1 MDFILKKISELNPAL
16 SVADEDLILIV
27 DTSDKSA
34 SSVGTTK
41 NSTFQLLK
49 EAILDEVPEPPS
61 PPPAYVLPKATNSIL
76 GGVVV
81 GDGLSVDAGGVLRST
96 FSGVYDD
103 LINKPVIPS
112 VLGDLTNV
120 FITQPSQGQA
130 LKFFNGAWVN
140 QKISFGE
147 LENIPDTLVLRDT
160 STSLNNLVI
169 SENLQVNGTTIS
181 NNFATLNVGTSS
193 IILNDNVGKF
203 AGNATPGSDVITLSN
218 STFGITVGA
227 NVSIF
232 SSQEELTLAPDT
244 VVLQI
249 QSGNQILLSNN
260 IQGLASEEGVIF
272 LIEVQPTSNASLEV
286 NRSALSNVS
295 VRWNEQLDRWQFTNN
310 GNIFYPIPLP
320 SEYSDYEAL
329 INKPAIPQSIRD
341 LIDVGDSAPEINSFL
356 RWSGNEYLPSSVTA
370 GDLSQISI
378 NALSD
383 VNTTNPATLGQVLKW
398 NGNAWA
404 PGNDL
409 IGDLTTEGGA
419 IVTTPGSSSIIPFYH
434 ATFDAFPS
442 PTTYKGALAYTES
455 GGKLYYAHSNQWLEL
470 ALASNVQPN
479 TDTTY
484 TLTSQDVSGASGD
497 KFLTLTP
504 STGVAQNVRLR
515 GQGGVS
521 LSRDTDGTLRII
533 GRTYELKAQNADSP
547 ADSKLRLLDSSSGTS
562 EITFQGANG
571 LLVERKDDNTLV
583 FRAPPTTVTQYTD
596 KMAREAVAA
605 ALITG
610 THVGI
615 TFTYDGFNEKINSV
629 VTAGGSGEGEG
640 TVVLYSLGVSNTT
653 TNQAIVSLTPSI
665 GTADTFQ
672 IVGVGGTQVSWNST
686 EKKVS
691 IVSVAPVN
699 ADWNATSGLA
709 QILNKPVIPPAYTLP
724 IASSGVLGGVKIGE
738 NLAISQDGT
747 LSAISGGYELPIAS
761 ASVLGG
767 IKIGSGLSI
776 SSDGTVTVAAG
787 EGGTPLQVRNVISGT
802 TGIIGDNMPEE
813 LVLQGHKTYSLL
825 KMASSTDAWI
835 RVYVD
840 LASMI
845 ADRNRSEGNDPGPG
859 SGVIA
864 EIRGEGTKLMTPAPI
879 GYNNDTPVSSNVY
892 VSVVNRSGTSQAIT
906 VSLTLLRL
914 EA

>member
-1 MDFILKKISELNPAL
+1 MDFILKKISELNPAS

-169 SENLQVNGTTIS
+169 SGNLQVNGTTIS

-484 TLTSQDVSGASGD
+484 TLTSQDVSGAPGD

-533 GRTYELKAQNADSP
+533 GRTYELKAQDADSP

-802 TGIIGDNMPEE
+802 TEIIENNMSEE